1 MFFLGRRAAERADH
15 VVTVPWHVRCSVRD
29 MREVVITVVV
39 ALVAATVAVGVDSPD
54 QSRAADA
61 GRADCVKVRAEVRV
75 GAIGYD
81 HVVHLRNVCDHTWL
95 CAVKTDIDASP
106 GAVQVAVPPRF
117 EVEAVTSRGSPTRT
131 FVPSVACRPK

>member
-1 MFFLGRRAAERADH
+1 
-15 VVTVPWHVRCSVRD
+15 

-81 HVVHLRNVCDHTWL
+81 HVVHLRNVCEHTWL
-95 CAVKTDIDASP
+95 CAVKTDVSP
-106 GAVQVAVPPRF
+106 ESTQVVVPPRF
-117 EVEAVTSRGSPTRT
+117 EVEVVTSRGSPSRT
-131 FVPSVACRPK
+131 FVPSVACHPK